1 MIWISDLRD
10 ASQRY
15 SKIHSVG
22 EVFTM
27 NAIKNTFLLFDV
39 SYSLI
44 DSFLF
49 WRTLEECQKLFYFDR
64 FSKKWC
70 EQCESSYITP
80 GITPNITPFSKPKI
94 MPLQHSYR

>member
-15 SKIHSVG
+15 SKICSVG
-22 EVFTM
+22 EVCTK

-39 SYSLI
+39 SYSLK

-49 WRTLEECQKLFYFDR
+49 GGRWKNAKNCFISINLARNGASSARALTLLPTSLPTLLHFQSLK
-64 FSKKWC
+64 
-70 EQCESSYITP
+70 
-80 GITPNITPFSKPKI
+80 
-94 MPLQHSYR
+94 

>member
-10 ASQRY
+10 SSQRY

-22 EVFTM
+22 KVFTK

-39 SYSLI
+39 SYSLK

-49 WRTLEECQKLFYFDR
+49 GGRWKNAQNCFISINLARNGASSARALTLLLTSLPTLLHFRSLK
-64 FSKKWC
+64 
-70 EQCESSYITP
+70 
-80 GITPNITPFSKPKI
+80 
-94 MPLQHSYR
+94 

>member
-15 SKIHSVG
+15 SKIRSVG
-22 EVFTM
+22 EVFTK

-39 SYSLI
+39 SYSLK

-49 WRTLEECQKLFYFDR
+49 GRRWKNAKNCFISIDLARNGASSARALTLLPTSLPTLLHFRSLK
-64 FSKKWC
+64 
-70 EQCESSYITP
+70 
-80 GITPNITPFSKPKI
+80 
-94 MPLQHSYR
+94 

>member
-15 SKIHSVG
+15 SKIRSVG
-22 EVFTM
+22 EVFTK

-39 SYSLI
+39 SYSLK

-49 WRTLEECQKLFYFDR
+49 GGRWKNAKNCFISIDLARNGASSARALTLLPTSLPTLLHFRSLK
-64 FSKKWC
+64 
-70 EQCESSYITP
+70 
-80 GITPNITPFSKPKI
+80 
-94 MPLQHSYR
+94 

>member
-15 SKIHSVG
+15 SKIRSAG
-22 EVFTM
+22 EVFTK

-39 SYSLI
+39 SYSLK

-49 WRTLEECQKLFYFDR
+49 GGRWKNAKNCFISIDLARNGA
-64 FSKKWC
+64 
-70 EQCESSYITP
+70 SSARALT
-80 GITPNITPFSKPKI
+80 
-94 MPLQHSYR
+94 